1 MNKLIYLYEHLYM
14 VACRIK
20 ETSYLQ
26 ILLIPMAYHVRIIPK
41 STRKILETD
50 ANSIDLTYLYMT
62 AHSLG
67 LIQTLQ

>member
-1 MNKLIYLYEHLYM
+1 
-14 VACRIK
+14 
-20 ETSYLQ
+20 
-26 ILLIPMAYHVRIIPK
+26 MAYHVRIIPK
-41 STRKILETD
+41 SNSKILETD